1 MKFKSDKHNRD
12 VHSIAQLVEGK
23 LIDMENFFHD
33 YQMHQGVNISV
44 VNDLSPQEEMEVKQ
58 LMKNIYNILEQ
69 FSEQYEIKPITLSL
83 KKEIGFKAAMLW
95 QEIAGSNLRGTGTL
109 DPELKEEFQQYITR
123 LTEMVNMLY
132 LTCKQ
137 D

>member
-12 VHSIAQLVEGK
+12 VHSIAQLVEAK
-23 LIDMENFFHD
+23 LMDMENYFHD
-33 YQMHQGVNISV
+33 AQMHQGVNISV
-44 VNDLSPQEEMEVKQ
+44 VNDLSPQEEKEVKQ
-58 LMKNIYNILEQ
+58 LMQNIYHLLRK
-69 FSEQYEIKPITLSL
+69 FSERYEIKPTALSL

-109 DPELKEEFQQYITR
+109 DPELKEEFEQYTTQ

-132 LTCKQ
+132 LSCKQ

>member
-12 VHSIAQLVEGK
+12 VHSIAQLVEAK
-23 LIDMENFFHD
+23 LMDMENYFHD
-33 YQMHQGVNISV
+33 TQMHQGVNISV
-44 VNDLSPQEEMEVKQ
+44 VNDLSPQEEKDVKQ
-58 LMKNIYNILEQ
+58 LMNNIYHLLRK
-69 FSEQYEIKPITLSL
+69 FSERYEIKPVALSL
-83 KKEIGFKAAMLW
+83 KKELGFKAAILW

-109 DPELKEEFQQYITR
+109 DQELKEEFEQYTTR
-123 LTEMVNMLY
+123 ITEMVNMLY